1 MLAIKHLDLFDEFL
15 ESQVNLNSTRISTL
29 EQKVSVVESFLSEA
43 VYDTKILKFAIQGSY
58 AHKTIIKP
66 PKRSNSFDAD
76 LVMYVRENR
85 NWEPKQYI
93 NRLYSALREN
103 PHYSKMVSRNSR
115 CVTLDYA
122 GDFHLDIVPI
132 TVRDYLFHSSSY
144 RVCNRHENSF
154 EVTDGPGFDDWWSEQ
169 SETLK
174 ENQLIDVARTL
185 KYLRDIKTTFSCK
198 SVLLTT
204 LIGMQVNSDDEGGFS
219 DTPTALRVIIGRL
232 DDFLRENPKM
242 PRIENPVLKNETFT
256 RNWDQKKYK
265 NFRSQIKKYRIW
277 VDDAYFESDVY
288 TSINKWQKILGSGFA
303 KSIDVSNLDWIAEQS
318 VEAEE
323 SRNNTKALLVA
334 SAILGFIFAIK

>member
-1 MLAIKHLDLFDEFL
+1 MPAIKHLELFDEFL

-29 EQKVSVVESFLSEA
+29 EQKVSVVESFLKGA
-43 VYDTKILKFAIQGSY
+43 GYDAKILKFAIQGSY

-66 PKRSNSFDAD
+66 PKTSNSFDAD
-76 LVMYVRENR
+76 LVMYVRENK
-85 NWEPKQYI
+85 NWEPKHYI
-93 NRLYSALREN
+93 NRLYRALKES

-154 EVTDGPGFDDWWSEQ
+154 EVTDGPGFDNWWSEQ
-169 SETLK
+169 NEILK
-174 ENQLIDVARTL
+174 KNQLIDVVRTL

-204 LIGMQVNSDDEGGFS
+204 LIGMQVNGDDEGGFS
-219 DTPTALRVIIGRL
+219 DTPTALRIVIGRL
-232 DDFLRENPKM
+232 DDFLQENPKM
-242 PRIENPVLKNETFT
+242 PRIENPVLKDETFT

-265 NFRSQIKKYRIW
+265 NFRSQINKYRIW
-277 VDDAYFESDVY
+277 VDDAFLEPDAY
-288 TSINKWQKILGSGFA
+288 TSIIKWQKILGPGFA
-303 KSIDVSNLDWIAEQS
+303 KSIDISNLEWMAEES
-318 VEAEE
+318 VEAED
-323 SRNNTKALLVA
+323 SRKGAKALLVA
-334 SAILGFIFAIK
+334 GAILGFIFAIK